1 MRKTIIFV
9 LLIAILASFAFVC
22 FAGCDS
28 AVSSGKNT
36 DSLVIYNWEDYI
48 DSDLLDEFADYYK
61 SVTGVNLKITYT
73 TFDTN
78 ETMLTKLI
86 QGDATVDLIAPSE
99 YAIEK
104 LMTNDLLISLSDLK
118 TSITTKH
125 PEYAGLFDNIG
136 NGIESYGTTDIN
148 ILDKINA
155 EFSSIKVG
163 NSTKRMSDYMVPY
176 MWGTLGILFNPEYIS
191 REEVENYGYGVFWNE
206 CNNSNINGKILV
218 KDSVRDTYCVAVLY
232 MYEYDLLPEKY
243 KTYSVQELINCTDSE
258 MTEAAEKVLTAQRE
272 FISGYEVDFGK
283 DDMLNKTAYVDLAW
297 SGDAIWAI
305 EEAEAI
311 GMELDYIA
319 PSVGA
324 NLWFDGWCIPKCSK
338 NNLAAIMFIDFMNAP
353 ENAIRNSMAIGYTCS
368 VDKDLLRATPSVLEI
383 LEENEYDVDDYFDDE
398 RRYPN
403 MTGEFAVMH
412 DFGKANDAVV
422 AMWERA
428 KAGSGVPMSLI
439 YTLIAII
446 GIVLIIVVGYVI
458 KEKVRLRR
466 KVEKIS

>member
-1 MRKTIIFV
+1 
-9 LLIAILASFAFVC
+9 
-22 FAGCDS
+22 
-28 AVSSGKNT
+28 
-36 DSLVIYNWEDYI
+36 
-48 DSDLLDEFADYYK
+48 
-61 SVTGVNLKITYT
+61 
-73 TFDTN
+73 
-78 ETMLTKLI
+78 
-86 QGDATVDLIAPSE
+86 
-99 YAIEK
+99 
-104 LMTNDLLISLSDLK
+104 
-118 TSITTKH
+118 
-125 PEYAGLFDNIG
+125 
-136 NGIESYGTTDIN
+136 
-148 ILDKINA
+148 
-155 EFSSIKVG
+155 
-163 NSTKRMSDYMVPY
+163 
-176 MWGTLGILFNPEYIS
+176 
-191 REEVENYGYGVFWNE
+191 
-206 CNNSNINGKILV
+206 
-218 KDSVRDTYCVAVLY
+218 
-232 MYEYDLLPEKY
+232 
-243 KTYSVQELINCTDSE
+243 
-258 MTEAAEKVLTAQRE
+258 MTEAVEKVLTAQRE

-403 MTGEFAVMH
+403 MTGEFAIMH

-446 GIVLIIVVGYVI
+446 GIVLIIIVGYVI